1 MRALRL
7 KRRGIKDLLESKEIE
22 MRYIKCNKEIR
33 ERDELRVRFMK
44 ARR

>member
-22 MRYIKCNKEIR
+22 TRYIKCNKEIR
-33 ERDELRVRFMK
+33 E
-44 ARR
+44 